1 MQLAE
6 HLTTGSEGPPPTD
19 KKHEIIGDPLSG
31 GASQPA
37 FVQGRFQRGAKHKP
51 DLPQKISLPL
61 GRYLPSIEVRRDVG
75 MLQAKKNAQSLNY

>member
-6 HLTTGSEGPPPTD
+6 HLTTGSEGPPMD

-51 DLPQKISLPL
+51 DMPQ
-61 GRYLPSIEVRRDVG
+61 
-75 MLQAKKNAQSLNY
+75 